1 MNEVK
6 IGRDGQTGKL
16 RMTVGKQTSTFGE
29 ANSVPRSVS
38 QEHVRLTIGDDGS
51 LVLTNLNPENDTY
64 VNHRAVERKR
74 IVEGDRIVL
83 GGEHYHLSW
92 DMLKPFI
99 PKMADISPLEQIWH
113 DYQQQ
118 RLDMQIRERRFNT
131 LRSATGLI
139 TTLAVVLGAV
149 TGRDNP
155 LFMGLYIAAA
165 VISLVFFVIAFRA
178 SSKIPMQQNQLT
190 EDTKHRYKC
199 PACGSLLTLQDY
211 DMLRQTK
218 GCPHCG
224 AIWKK

>member
-51 LVLTNLNPENDTY
+51 LVLTNLNIENDTY

-74 IVEGDRIVL
+74 ISEGDRIVF
-83 GGEHYHLSW
+83 GGEHYRLGW

-99 PKMADISPLEQIWH
+99 PKMADISPLEQVWK
-113 DYQQQ
+113 DYQNR
-118 RLDMQIRERRFNT
+118 RLAMQIRERRFNT

-139 TTLAVVLGAV
+139 TMFAVVLGAF

-155 LFMGLYIAAA
+155 LFMTLYVIAA
-165 VISLVFFVIAFRA
+165 VISLVFFIYAYRA
-178 SSKIPMQQNQLT
+178 SSKIPLQQNQLT

-199 PACGSLLTLQDY
+199 PACGALLTLQDY
-211 DMLRQTK
+211 DMLRQIK

-224 AIWKK
+224 AVWKK

>member
-1 MNEVK
+1 MTEIV

-16 RMTVGKQTSTFGE
+16 RLTVGKQTSTFGE

-38 QEHVRLTIGDDGS
+38 QEHVRVTVGDDGII
-51 LVLTNLNPENDTY
+51 VLANLNAENDTY

-74 IVEGDRIVL
+74 ISEGDRIVL
-83 GGEHYHLSW
+83 GGEHYRLSW

-99 PKMADISPLEQIWH
+99 PRMADISPLEQVWK
-113 DYQQQ
+113 DYQAE
-118 RLDMQIRERRFNT
+118 RLAMQIRERRFNT

-139 TTLAVVLGAV
+139 TMFAVVLGAF

-155 LFMGLYIAAA
+155 LFMVLYAAAA
-165 VISLVFFVIAFRA
+165 VISLVFFFIAYRA
-178 SSKIPMQQNQLT
+178 SSKIPLQQNQLT
-190 EDTKHRYKC
+190 EDVKHRYKC
-199 PACGSLLTLQDY
+199 PSCGALLTLQDY

-224 AIWKK
+224 AVWKK

>member
-1 MNEVK
+1 MTEII

-16 RMTVGKQTSTFGE
+16 RLTVGKQSSTFGE

-51 LVLTNLNPENDTY
+51 LLLTNLNIENDTY
-64 VNHRAVERKR
+64 VNHRGIERKR
-74 IVEGDRIVL
+74 IVEGDRIQL
-83 GGEHYHLSW
+83 GNEHYRLSW

-99 PKMADISPLEQIWH
+99 PKLADISPLEQVWK

-118 RLDMQIRERRFNT
+118 RLNMQIRERRFNT

-139 TTLAVVLGAV
+139 TMFAVVLGAF

-155 LFMGLYIAAA
+155 LFMALYIAAA
-165 VISLVFFVIAFRA
+165 VISLVFFFIAYRA
-178 SSKIPMQQNQLT
+178 SSKIPLQQNQLT
-190 EDTKHRYKC
+190 EDVKHRYKC
-199 PACGSLLTLQDY
+199 PACGALLTLQDY

-224 AIWKK
+224 AVWKK